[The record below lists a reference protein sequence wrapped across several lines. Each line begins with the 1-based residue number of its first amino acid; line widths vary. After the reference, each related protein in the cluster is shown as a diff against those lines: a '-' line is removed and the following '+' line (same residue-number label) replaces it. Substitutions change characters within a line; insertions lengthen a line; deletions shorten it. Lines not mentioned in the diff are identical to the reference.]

1 MLSQVEIYLDVKK
14 LSTLSKT
21 IDIIETFSRYLDS
34 VMLIF
39 SRQKIVM
46 NYLSENDIY
55 EIRIASLIS
64 NVDKDV
70 IIELYQPLIGSLAT
84 MLYLTLLKQKRNEDD
99 EIAFPTSLLLSSM
112 QITLGKLLEARRAL
126 EGVGLLR
133 TYIKAGENNASYI
146 YMLYAPKSPK
156 DFFDDVLFKGLIIQY
171 LGEKETKRLAFH
183 YRVDLKISDE
193 YKEISASFV
202 DIFNP
207 DYDDASFRK
216 NISESL
222 IGHNSGRVKMD
233 FSVEL
238 FNKYIEENSQINSQ
252 QLNRKDIKEIERI
265 ATLFGLNEKS
275 MAFIIIDEYDS
286 SATPHIDYSKVFA
299 RAEDQIRYPMLQ
311 KRIIARSKVS
321 GDGVLASKVKLM
333 ERKSPAE
340 WLQLLQNNTK
350 PASSDLKIVND
361 ISLNYGFSK
370 GVINVIIDYVLHK
383 NNNILSNNYCEK
395 IAASLARE
403 NVTTAVDAMNY
414 LNGLASN
421 NKKNKKS
428 LLNEEKDDFENKED
442 KENKK
447 EEDSISNEEMEVI
460 FAKFDKKG
468 SK

>member
-1 MLSQVEIYLDVKK
+1 
-14 LSTLSKT
+14 
-21 IDIIETFSRYLDS
+21 
-34 VMLIF
+34 
-39 SRQKIVM
+39 M

-99 EIAFPTSLLLSSM
+99 EIVFPTSVLLSTM
-112 QITLGKLLEARRAL
+112 QINLGKLLEARRAL

-133 TYIKAGENNASYI
+133 TYMKSGDNNASYI

-207 DYDDASFRK
+207 DYDDSSFRK
-216 NISESL
+216 NISDSL
-222 IGHNSGRVKMD
+222 LGHNSGRVKMD

-238 FNKYIEENSQINSQ
+238 FNKYIEENSQINAS
-252 QLNRKDIKEIERI
+252 LLSRKDIKEIERI

-275 MAFIIIDEYDS
+275 MAYIIIDEYD
-286 SATPHIDYSKVFA
+286 ANLNPHIDYSKVFVK
-299 RAEDQIRYPMLQ
+299 AEDQIRYPMLQ
-311 KRIIARSKVS
+311 KRILARSKVS

-333 ERKSPAE
+333 EQKSPAE

-361 ISLNYGFSK
+361 LSKNYGFSK

-395 IAASLARE
+395 IASSLARE
-403 NVTTAVDAMNY
+403 NVTNAVDAMNY
-414 LNGLASN
+414 LNSLSTKKN
-421 NKKNKKS
+421 NKKENNTDHLENASKEVN
-428 LLNEEKDDFENKED
+428 NEAKLSEEEN
-442 KENKK
+442 
-447 EEDSISNEEMEVI
+447 ISNEEMENI

-468 SK
+468 KR

>member
-1 MLSQVEIYLDVKK
+1 
-14 LSTLSKT
+14 
-21 IDIIETFSRYLDS
+21 
-34 VMLIF
+34 
-39 SRQKIVM
+39 M

-99 EIAFPTSLLLSSM
+99 EIVFPTSVLLSTM
-112 QITLGKLLEARRAL
+112 QINLGKLLEARRAL

-133 TYIKAGENNASYI
+133 TYMKSGDNNASYI

-207 DYDDASFRK
+207 DYDDSAFRK
-216 NISESL
+216 NISDSL
-222 IGHNSGRVKMD
+222 LGHNSGRVKMD

-238 FNKYIEENSQINSQ
+238 FNKYIEENSQINAS
-252 QLNRKDIKEIERI
+252 LLSRKDIKEIERI

-275 MAFIIIDEYDS
+275 MAYIIIDEYD
-286 SATPHIDYSKVFA
+286 ANLNPHIDYSKVFVK
-299 RAEDQIRYPMLQ
+299 AEDQIRYPMLQ
-311 KRIIARSKVS
+311 KRILARSKVS

-333 ERKSPAE
+333 EQKSPAE

-361 ISLNYGFSK
+361 LSKNYGFSK

-395 IAASLARE
+395 IASSLARE

-414 LNGLASN
+414 LNSLSTKKN
-421 NKKNKKS
+421 NKKENNILPLENSSKEVEDETK
-428 LLNEEKDDFENKED
+428 LNEEEEN
-442 KENKK
+442 
-447 EEDSISNEEMEVI
+447 ISNEEMENI

-468 SK
+468 KR